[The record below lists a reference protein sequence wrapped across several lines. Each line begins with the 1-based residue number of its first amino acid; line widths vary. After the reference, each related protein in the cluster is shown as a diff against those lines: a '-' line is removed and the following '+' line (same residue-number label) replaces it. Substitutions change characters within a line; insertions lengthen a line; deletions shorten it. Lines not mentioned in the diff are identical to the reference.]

1 MARFLA
7 CDHARRGNVITE
19 ANIKAD

>member
-7 CDHARRGNVITE
+7 CDHARRGTVITE